1 MKTKYFLLLCLLLN
15 QLFLLGQNPVP
26 VKPRVLIST
35 DIGGTDA
42 DDNQSMAHLLMYSD
56 YFNLEGLVSSPSFGD
71 GSKDEILRMISLYE
85 KDYPKLKKHNK
96 NLQTPDALRKLCKQ
110 GRRGN
115 APFKGYEQ
123 ATEGSD
129 WIIKCARKS
138 STQPLWV
145 LVWGGLEDLA
155 QALHDAPDIQEKIK
169 VYWIG
174 GPNKK
179 WCVNS
184 YTYIAQNFPNLWII
198 ENNASYRGFIGNNK
212 IVDKFNNLYY
222 NECIKDAGYLGRD
235 FKNYYDGN
243 VKMGDTPS
251 LLYMMDGN
259 PDDPYKESWGGSF
272 ERLYESPRTIF
283 ARNTTVLDTIPVYSV
298 IEFQFKGPQI
308 NEAPDASC
316 FTFSI
321 DKQDWP
327 GFYLGEGVY
336 GVRYVPKAPAV
347 LKYLITSN
355 IQELNGKTGAFV
367 VSGMWPGT
375 ISRNNYKLG
384 SNWFTDKTD
393 TELFEGVWQGYK
405 TVEKWRNKVLLDWE
419 SRWNWLK

>member
-1 MKTKYFLLLCLLLN
+1 M
-15 QLFLLGQNPVP
+15 
-26 VKPRVLIST
+26 
-35 DIGGTDA
+35 
-42 DDNQSMAHLLMYSD
+42 
-56 YFNLEGLVSSPSFGD
+56 
-71 GSKDEILRMISLYE
+71 
-85 KDYPKLKKHNK
+85 
-96 NLQTPDALRKLCKQ
+96 
-110 GRRGN
+110 
-115 APFKGYEQ
+115 
-123 ATEGSD
+123 
-129 WIIKCARKS
+129 
-138 STQPLWV
+138 
-145 LVWGGLEDLA
+145 A
-155 QALHDAPDIQEKIK
+155 QALHYAPDIQEKIK

-212 IVDKFNNLYY
+212 KVDKFNNLYY

-308 NEAPDASC
+308 NEAQDASC

-321 DKQDWP
+321 DKQD
-327 GFYLGEGVY
+327 
-336 GVRYVPKAPAV
+336 
-347 LKYLITSN
+347 
-355 IQELNGKTGAFV
+355 
-367 VSGMWPGT
+367 
-375 ISRNNYKLG
+375 
-384 SNWFTDKTD
+384 
-393 TELFEGVWQGYK
+393 
-405 TVEKWRNKVLLDWE
+405 
-419 SRWNWLK
+419 